1 MGALM
6 GIVTML
12 LLFQAICGLWM
23 VISAYKASIGWFLF
37 MVSMLFGGSV
47 FFTASLGPALGSMVV
62 LGCLLV
68 FVVKHWDEVRTPF
81 LLMLAATVIRVAVV
95 RQADKTLAEQSR
107 QQESAQVR

>member
-1 MGALM
+1 
-6 GIVTML
+6 
-12 LLFQAICGLWM
+12 
-23 VISAYKASIGWFLF
+23 
-37 MVSMLFGGSV
+37 
-47 FFTASLGPALGSMVV
+47 MVV